1 MVAIDSQAQES
12 DNNLMA
18 ERIVLTGSSD
28 SEFSEAAATAIR
40 YIIAGEVIVVAAEFG
55 YIYLA
60 NAFDKDAVK
69 AVHILRGDQTGVA
82 AQVFIRDIKV
92 LSGIAKVLNI
102 NAEQLLA
109 KFWPGLL
116 SVTVNCQP
124 GLSWD
129 LGDEQ
134 RLGKVNVRVPKR
146 KFLNRILESTGP
158 LAAASVSL
166 IGNPVVKDLT
176 KLPIY
181 ESDVG
186 AIFDEG
192 ILDSGPASTWLE
204 ISENEITV
212 KRVGAISIEELQAV
226 IPSIPTTNL

>member
-1 MVAIDSQAQES
+1 
-12 DNNLMA
+12 MA
-18 ERIVLTGSSD
+18 ERIVLNGIKE
-28 SEFSEAAATAIR
+28 SEISEAVGTAVR
-40 YIIAGEVIVVAAEFG
+40 YINAGEVIVVAAEFG

-69 AVHILRGDQTGVA
+69 AIHILRGDQSGVA
-82 AQVFIRDIKV
+82 AQVFIKETKV
-92 LSGIAKVLNI
+92 LPGIAKVSNLN
-102 NAEQLLA
+102 ADQLLA

-134 RLGKVNVRVPKR
+134 RLGKVNVRVPNR

-166 IGNPVVKDLT
+166 IGKPVIKDLT

-226 IPSIPTTNL
+226 IPSISATNL

>member
-1 MVAIDSQAQES
+1 
-12 DNNLMA
+12 MA
-18 ERIVLTGSSD
+18 ERIVLSGIKE
-28 SEFSEAAATAIR
+28 SEISEAVGTAVR
-40 YIIAGEVIVVAAEFG
+40 YINAGEVIVVAAEFG

-69 AVHILRGDQTGVA
+69 AIHILRGDQSGVA
-82 AQVFIRDIKV
+82 AQVFIKETKV
-92 LSGIAKVLNI
+92 LPGIAKVSNLN
-102 NAEQLLA
+102 ADQLLA

-134 RLGKVNVRVPKR
+134 RLGKVNVRVPNR

-166 IGNPVVKDLT
+166 IGKPVIKDLT
-176 KLPIY
+176 KLPVY

-226 IPSIPTTNL
+226 IPSISATNL

>member
-1 MVAIDSQAQES
+1 
-12 DNNLMA
+12 MA
-18 ERIVLTGSSD
+18 ERAALNGAGET
-28 SEFSEAAATAIR
+28 ELSEAVATAVR
-40 YIIAGEVIVVAAEFG
+40 YLNAGEVIVVAAEFG

-92 LSGIAKVLNI
+92 LSGIAKVSNLN
-102 NAEQLLA
+102 ADQLLA

-129 LGDEQ
+129 LGDEH
-134 RLGKVNVRVPKR
+134 RLGKVNVRVPNR

-166 IGNPVVKDLT
+166 IGKPIVKDLT

-192 ILDSGPASTWLE
+192 ILNAGPSSTWVD
-204 ISENEITV
+204 ISENVITV
-212 KRVGAISIEELQAV
+212 VRVGAISLEQLRAKA
-226 IPSIPTTNL
+226 PSISTVNL

>member
-1 MVAIDSQAQES
+1 
-12 DNNLMA
+12 MA
-18 ERIVLTGSSD
+18 ERIVLTGVKE
-28 SEFSEAAATAIR
+28 SEISEAVATAVR
-40 YIIAGEVIVVAAEFG
+40 YINAGEVIVVAAEFG

-60 NAFDKDAVK
+60 DAFDKDAVK
-69 AVHILRGDQTGVA
+69 AVHILRGDQSGVA
-82 AQVFIRDIKV
+82 AQVFIKNAKV
-92 LSGIAKVLNI
+92 LSGIAKVS
-102 NAEQLLA
+102 NANADQLLT

-116 SVTVNCQP
+116 SVTVSCQP

-134 RLGKVNVRVPKR
+134 RLGKVNVRVPNR

-166 IGNPVVKDLT
+166 IGKPVVKDLT
-176 KLPIY
+176 MLPIY

-192 ILDSGPASTWLE
+192 ILDAGQASTWLE

-226 IPSIPTTNL
+226 IPSISATNL

>member
-1 MVAIDSQAQES
+1 
-12 DNNLMA
+12 MA
-18 ERIVLTGSSD
+18 ERIVLTGVKE
-28 SEFSEAAATAIR
+28 SEISEAVATAVR
-40 YIIAGEVIVVAAEFG
+40 YINAGEVIVVAAEFG

-60 NAFDKDAVK
+60 DAFDKDAVK
-69 AVHILRGDQTGVA
+69 AVHILRGDQSGVA
-82 AQVFIRDIKV
+82 AQVFIKHAKV
-92 LSGIAKVLNI
+92 LSGIAKVS
-102 NAEQLLA
+102 NANADQLLT

-116 SVTVNCQP
+116 SVTVSCQP

-134 RLGKVNVRVPKR
+134 RLGKVNVRVPNR

-166 IGNPVVKDLT
+166 IGKPVVKDLT

-192 ILDSGPASTWLE
+192 ILDAGQASTWLE

-212 KRVGAISIEELQAV
+212 KRVGAISIEELQGV
-226 IPSIPTTNL
+226 IPSISATNL

>member
-1 MVAIDSQAQES
+1 
-12 DNNLMA
+12 MA
-18 ERIVLTGSSD
+18 ERVVLYGIKE
-28 SEFSEAAATAIR
+28 SEISEAVGTAVR
-40 YIIAGEVIVVAAEFG
+40 YINAGEVIIVAAEFG

-69 AVHILRGDQTGVA
+69 AIHILRGDQSGVA
-82 AQVFIRDIKV
+82 AQVFIKETKV
-92 LSGIAKVLNI
+92 LSGIAKVSNLN
-102 NAEQLLA
+102 ADQLLA

-134 RLGKVNVRVPKR
+134 RLGKVNVRVPNR

-166 IGNPVVKDLT
+166 IGKPVIKDLT
-176 KLPIY
+176 KLPVY

-226 IPSIPTTNL
+226 IPSISATNL